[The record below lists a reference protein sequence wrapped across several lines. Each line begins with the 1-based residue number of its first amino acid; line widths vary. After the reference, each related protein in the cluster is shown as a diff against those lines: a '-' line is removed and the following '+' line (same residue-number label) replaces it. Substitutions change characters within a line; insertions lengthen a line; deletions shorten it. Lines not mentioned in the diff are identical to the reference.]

1 MERCETWV
9 EIQNRATNKLI
20 ELFLSNPY
28 HEFTVEEI
36 QDHLKKNGIELTESK
51 TIDVIC
57 NLIDSY
63 IVQIVNKN
71 GHDIYKLDITNPLVE
86 YFIKRT
92 HEDEPLKNKAKLI
105 KTLGGLKRTDG
116 SELKMWFLNRGFLAK
131 DVESAVSGLL
141 KDIEKLKSEIT
152 DEYKNEWLNTAMKHY
167 CISLLN
173 ECKGLVKKWFPDAFK
188 EEKDEV

>member
-1 MERCETWV
+1 MGRCETWV

-63 IVQIVNKN
+63 IVQIANKN
-71 GHDIYKLDITNPLVE
+71 GRGTYKLDITNPLVE
-86 YFIKRT
+86 YLIKRT
-92 HEDEPLKNKAKLI
+92 HENEPLKNKVKPI
-105 KTLGGLKRTDG
+105 KTLGGLKRMDG
-116 SELKMWFLNRGFLAK
+116 SELKMWLLNRGLLAK

-141 KDIEKLKSEIT
+141 KDIEKLKTEIT

-167 CISLLN
+167 CISLLD
-173 ECKGLVKKWFPDAFK
+173 ECKQLVKKWFPDAFR
-188 EEKDEV
+188 EEKR